1 MYVDTAAHLVLMFHY
16 GPADEYHISC
26 NIFSLVRNTVQL
38 GMHMKTG
45 EIYLADGL
53 YWWSRAGGVN
63 KIKPDGSGYTSVI
76 DSGIGSGGITGV
88 AVDWMAG
95 KPLL

>member
-1 MYVDTAAHLVLMFHY
+1 
-16 GPADEYHISC
+16 
-26 NIFSLVRNTVQL
+26 
-38 GMHMKTG
+38 MHMKTG

-95 KPLL
+95 KALL

>member
-1 MYVDTAAHLVLMFHY
+1 MKSFTAAYLLLIFHY
-16 GPADEYHISC
+16 GHADEYYILC

-63 KIKPDGSGYTSVI
+63 KIKPDGSGYASVI

>member
-1 MYVDTAAHLVLMFHY
+1 MNITFHVIY
-16 GPADEYHISC
+16 
-26 NIFSLVRNTVQL
+26 FSLVRNTVQL

-63 KIKPDGSGYTSVI
+63 KIKPDGSGYTPVI

-95 KPLL
+95 KSLLLVKYILI